1 MISRT
6 LEQILTD
13 YKRSFS
19 KQNKSV
25 FIQKIYYLKNI
36 WSADIIK
43 PNVDW
48 RYSFYILY
56 RTQNTSSMSILTP
69 QRKCFF
75 NTNYQL
81 FNFSWIFS
89 VDQSSGSIWYS
100 KPTMKLIEFCR
111 FWEKVWSNW
120 ICQNTLSGDVVIDV
134 AVTIIKKE
142 CKICVQN

>member
-56 RTQNTSSMSILTP
+56 RTQNTSSMSILTQ

-89 VDQSSGSIWYS
+89 VDQIKAVFDIPNLQWSWLSFADSG
-100 KPTMKLIEFCR
+100 KRFEATEFVKIH
-111 FWEKVWSNW
+111 W
-120 ICQNTLSGDVVIDV
+120 VVMW
-134 AVTIIKKE
+134 
-142 CKICVQN
+142 